1 MTARGL
7 AAALAAA
14 AEFLECSEPNALLNK
29 WLASCG
35 VDVAHAW
42 DVAGPICAH
51 SVTLWPR
58 RIFNFSALEAE
69 GETFSEDEPAERA
82 DHVRAVV
89 HIARDVDDET
99 PIDLIAW
106 QPQQPARIFR
116 HLSQAVMLGAS
127 QLGNPASYFAGEPLP
142 VHRTALDWL
151 VAGCRG
157 VVILDPKEF
166 LVRLS
171 ALPERPG
178 GYALAAADLPHAK
191 LLRASIGSVDRVQ
204 VLVPVEEAA

>member
-7 AAALAAA
+7 AAALTAA
-14 AEFLECSEPNALLNK
+14 AEFIERSEPNVLLDR

-42 DVAGPICAH
+42 NAAGPICAH
-51 SVTLWPR
+51 NITPWPR
-58 RIFNFSALEAE
+58 WIFNFSALEAE
-69 GETFSEDEPAERA
+69 DETFTEGEPVDRA
-82 DHVRAVV
+82 DRLRAVV
-89 HIARDVDDET
+89 HIAWDVDDET
-99 PIDLIAW
+99 PVDLIAW
-106 QPQQPARIFR
+106 QPQQPAGIFR
-116 HLSQAVMLGAS
+116 HLGEAVMLGAS
-127 QLGNPASYFAGEPLP
+127 QLSNPASYFAGEPLP

-204 VLVPVEEAA
+204 VLVPLEDAA